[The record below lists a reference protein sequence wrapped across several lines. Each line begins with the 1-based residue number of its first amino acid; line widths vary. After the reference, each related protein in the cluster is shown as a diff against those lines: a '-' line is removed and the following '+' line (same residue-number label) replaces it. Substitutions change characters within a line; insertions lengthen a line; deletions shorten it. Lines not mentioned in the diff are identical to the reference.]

1 MVGYATM
8 DVAAQCRLAAR
19 PGGPTSCL
27 GPSGFGLAE
36 RGRLTSSRF
45 RIGQYKTWHEAKRH
59 KVVIPEKIGLTID
72 IHLDEIQINIYDPTN
87 LYIEYLFQCPM

>member
-19 PGGPTSCL
+19 L

-45 RIGQYKTWHEAKRH
+45 RIDQNWTIQNLARSKKD
-59 KVVIPEKIGLTID
+59 KVVIP
-72 IHLDEIQINIYDPTN
+72 
-87 LYIEYLFQCPM
+87 